1 MKKRNSNWK
10 LTLSLIM
17 GFIGVILLIWNFL
30 LFYGGPP
37 GEKCYT
43 LLECVIKSYSDLI
56 EKLPLYLSVFVGY
69 TTGFAFVIF
78 IFLSPVGIL
87 LAVRLLNSPRRK
99 LAIFAIV
106 LNSIDLIF
114 ALFIAWLL
122 FGLARGM

>member
-78 IFLSPVGIL
+78 IFLSPVGIF

-114 ALFIAWLL
+114 ALFIAWFL

>member
-1 MKKRNSNWK
+1 MKKGNFNRK
-10 LTLSLIM
+10 LTFSLI
-17 GFIGVILLIWNFL
+17 IGSIGIILLIWDFL

-69 TTGFAFVIF
+69 TIGFAFVIF
-78 IFLSPVGIL
+78 LFLSPVGIF
-87 LAVRLLNSPRRK
+87 LAVKSLNSPQRKLAVFAVLLNS
-99 LAIFAIV
+99 I
-106 LNSIDLIF
+106 NLIF